1 MYDLLFSPGKIG
13 GLTLP
18 NRIAMTAA
26 SASLSQPD
34 GTMTE
39 DMLAYYEARA
49 KGGVGLIITE
59 MVCVDEDRGVLFP
72 RELNAAR
79 EENIPSFRRLADRVH
94 PHGTKIFAQ
103 LFHPGANADPKLNP
117 LDLISASPARG
128 KKRGQARAA
137 TAEEIHAIAA
147 KFGQA
152 ARRVQEAGFDGV
164 EVHAGHH
171 YFLHSFLSPV
181 TNHRTDG
188 YGGSLE
194 NRTRILREIVEA
206 IRAACGRDFPL
217 MFRISL
223 EEYIGKDGYHAD
235 TGIKICQM
243 LEGWGVDAINVTA
256 SGTDSKL
263 SQSVEPMYYPQGW
276 RKHLAKAVKGTV
288 SIPVLSVALIRD
300 PAYAEKLLR
309 EGVLDFA
316 GSVRTHLA
324 DPNWA
329 AKARA
334 GQEEDI
340 LPCISCMA
348 CFAKYD
354 QAGHITCA
362 VNPETGYEA
371 QLPPLPQDGAGR
383 LVVVLGSGPAGLE
396 GAWVAARR
404 GFRVVLFEKAP
415 QLGGQLRL
423 AMATPRKEKIGWLL
437 ESLVHRCRQAGVNLR
452 TGCAPTLE
460 EIQALHPYAILDAT
474 GGRPSLPA
482 SIQGV
487 GESPLVCTP
496 VEIITGQ
503 LDLREESIVVVG
515 SGMTGLETAEI
526 LSHRDRNNA
535 VLVLEAAP
543 RVAPGVYGS
552 NRNGVTW
559 VLEGNN
565 VVFLTNRTLTKVGQ
579 DRIWFAD
586 SQTGEEYVYPCDR
599 PRCSGWGTR
608 PKAARSG
615 TPSTTATTPP
625 GACEAPAARRRCLQ
639 KRHGNLTKPCWSIL
653 QG

>member
-137 TAEEIHAIAA
+137 TEEEIHAIAA

-396 GAWVAARR
+396 GAWMAARR

-423 AMATPRKEKIGWLL
+423 AMATPRKEKVGWLL

-452 TGCAPTLE
+452 TGWAPTLE

-526 LSHRDRNNA
+526 LSQRDRNNA

-599 PRCSGWGTR
+599 VVLALGTTPTR
-608 PKAARSG
+608 PYALEDLQALGAKVFRVGDAAQSGQVWDAVHAGYHAARS
-615 TPSTTATTPP
+615 
-625 GACEAPAARRRCLQ
+625 L
-639 KRHGNLTKPCWSIL
+639 
-653 QG
+653 

>member
-1 MYDLLFSPGKIG
+1 M
-13 GLTLP
+13 
-18 NRIAMTAA
+18 
-26 SASLSQPD
+26 
-34 GTMTE
+34 
-39 DMLAYYEARA
+39 
-49 KGGVGLIITE
+49 
-59 MVCVDEDRGVLFP
+59 
-72 RELNAAR
+72 
-79 EENIPSFRRLADRVH
+79 
-94 PHGTKIFAQ
+94 
-103 LFHPGANADPKLNP
+103 
-117 LDLISASPARG
+117 
-128 KKRGQARAA
+128 
-137 TAEEIHAIAA
+137 
-147 KFGQA
+147 
-152 ARRVQEAGFDGV
+152 
-164 EVHAGHH
+164 
-171 YFLHSFLSPV
+171 
-181 TNHRTDG
+181 
-188 YGGSLE
+188 
-194 NRTRILREIVEA
+194 
-206 IRAACGRDFPL
+206 
-217 MFRISL
+217 
-223 EEYIGKDGYHAD
+223 
-235 TGIKICQM
+235 
-243 LEGWGVDAINVTA
+243 
-256 SGTDSKL
+256 
-263 SQSVEPMYYPQGW
+263 
-276 RKHLAKAVKGTV
+276 

-309 EGVLDFA
+309 GRGGADFA

-396 GAWVAARR
+396 GAWMAARR

-423 AMATPRKEKIGWLL
+423 AMATPRKEKVGWLL

-452 TGCAPTLE
+452 TGWAPTLE

-599 PRCSGWGTR
+599 VVLALGTTPTR
-608 PKAARSG
+608 PYALEDLQALGAKVFRVGDAAQSGQVWDAVHDGYHAARS
-615 TPSTTATTPP
+615 
-625 GACEAPAARRRCLQ
+625 L
-639 KRHGNLTKPCWSIL
+639 
-653 QG
+653 